1 MLKGSRLERITH
13 YFIQKMKDAFGIEP
27 EQKLVNEKKDSSA
40 LKYKYGMNSDFLVE
54 CRLNKPPYI
63 FSSSGKNMP
72 EEYQKFINKMNHSIG
87 ADIENMDNDLNKRNK
102 EE

>member
-1 MLKGSRLERITH
+1 MLKGSRLERITQ

-72 EEYQKFINKMNHSIG
+72 EEYQEFVNKMNHAVG
-87 ADIENMDNDLNKRNK
+87 KDIEKTGDDLKDRDK
-102 EE
+102 E